1 MKMLFHFFAKTQPIL
16 KILPLVT
23 PFTPLSFSFATKKQQ
38 PLSPNEIQIP
48 KDKIQL
54 NFSRSSGPG
63 GQNVNKVNTKVE
75 LRFNVDSAD
84 WLTLEVKK
92 KLREIHKNS
101 INLEGELIV
110 TSQVGRTQ
118 ERNLDDAFD
127 KLRMMVFEA
136 SLTEKEREFLIPA
149 ETEVLAKR
157 RVEGKR
163 RKSDIKKVRS
173 GKFDY

>member
-1 MKMLFHFFAKTQPIL
+1 MFFRFFQRSPKLL
-16 KILPLVT
+16 KHLPY
-23 PFTPLSFSFATKKQQ
+23 FFATKKPPQ
-38 PLSPNEIQIP
+38 PNSPNDIQIP

-84 WLTLEVKK
+84 WLTMEVKK

-118 ERNLDDAFD
+118 ERNRDDAFD
-127 KLRMMVFEA
+127 KLKMMVFEA
-136 SLTEKEREFLIPA
+136 SLTEKERLNLIPP

-157 RVEGKR
+157 RVESKR
-163 RKSDIKKVRS
+163 KKSEIKRIRN
-173 GKFDY
+173 GKFD